1 MPREAKPQS
10 NGAHVGVNQRVLLP
24 LILGVL
30 VFLALLHA
38 LAWTRPPLMKLD
50 RQLLD
55 EFHIWGN
62 RTPPRPDIMVLAID
76 DVSLTREGVWQDEI
90 DASPA
95 LQAMGGRFTSWPR
108 RLWAMTLDR
117 LFQAGARQVFL
128 DLTFFGTTTPE
139 DDKALAEALQRHKG
153 KVIIGAKFDTSKVSR
168 LDYPDPVIS
177 GSETPEDGTWGYL
190 NFWSDSDNTLRRA
203 RYHTLRSKVEKVLDK
218 EKPGVPDPTER
229 PSPSIALALAR
240 HVNVTASAEAPEWPR
255 IRFSDTNAY
264 PPVPL
269 LHIFVQPLWE
279 NNLGNGAV
287 FKDKIIFVG
296 ATAQELHDSFNT
308 PLGDMPGVEMHA
320 HALTAL
326 LAGSFIQDIFP
337 YWIWL
342 SLCVGAIIAWFLVTF
357 VRQPVLSLI
366 SMWLLTAGAVW
377 ISFWSFNHFSIEASP
392 LPLVIALNGCGFF
405 GLTGNFLSQLRE
417 TRKLTRFIQRYHSPD
432 RVAHLL
438 KDRANLFSTLGGVE
452 RTVTI
457 LFSDVRGFTTLSEG
471 MKPEQLVTQLNE
483 YLSRMVEK
491 VFLSMGSIDKF
502 IGDAV
507 MALWGSMPQPGATG
521 QGVKQDAL
529 DAVTSAVAMREA
541 LAELNADWK
550 KRNMPQLGFGIGV
563 HQGQVVV
570 GNIGSASPYERMEL
584 TVIGDNVNLASRLEG
599 VTKEYGVDII
609 ISDAVQHHVKE
620 VFQCRSADLVQV
632 KGKVLPVEVFTVM
645 SRRDSIVPSGLA
657 DFERGMIHYRAGRF
671 SEALDAMKRAAASGL
686 NDALTAVYVE
696 RCESLMASPPE
707 NWNGVYVMKKK

>member
-1 MPREAKPQS
+1 M
-10 NGAHVGVNQRVLLP
+10 NQRVLVP
-24 LILGVL
+24 AILGVL
-30 VFLALLHA
+30 IFLVALYSFN
-38 LAWTRPPLMKLD
+38 WTGDPLVKVD

-55 EFHIWGN
+55 EFHVRGKK
-62 RTPPRPDIMVLAID
+62 TPARDDIVVLAID
-76 DVSLTREGVWQDEI
+76 DASLTRSQAWPEDIAV
-90 DASPA
+90 SPA
-95 LQAMGGRFTSWPR
+95 LQAMEGRFTIWPR

-117 LFQAGARQVFL
+117 LFEAGARQVFL
-128 DLTFFGTTTPE
+128 DFTFFGTTTPE
-139 DDKALAEALQRHKG
+139 DDKALNDALRRHKG
-153 KVIIGAKFDTSKVSR
+153 KVVIGAKFNGTDVSGR
-168 LDYPDPVIS
+168 EAFRIDYPDSSIS
-177 GSETPEDGTWGYL
+177 GSEIPEEGSWGFL
-190 NFWSDSDNTLRRA
+190 NFWSDFDGKIRQAHYQTTLW
-203 RYHTLRSKVEKVLDK
+203 KVEG
-218 EKPGVPDPTER
+218 GVADPTER
-229 PSPSIALALAR
+229 LSPSIALAIAR
-240 HVNVTASAEAPEWPR
+240 RVNVTASAIAPENA
-255 IRFSDTNAY
+255 RFRFCDANAY
-264 PPVPL
+264 PPVSL
-269 LHIFVQPLWE
+269 HHIFLPDFWKD
-279 NNLGNGAV
+279 NFSGGAA
-287 FKDKIIFVG
+287 FKDKIIFIG
-296 ATAQELHDSFNT
+296 ATAQEQHDYFNT
-308 PLGDMPGVEMHA
+308 PLGELSGVHIHA

-326 LAGSFIQDIFP
+326 LAGSFLQEVFP
-337 YWIWL
+337 FWTWL
-342 SLCVGAIIAWFLVTF
+342 SLCMGAIIAWLLVTL
-357 VRQPVLSLI
+357 VKQPVLSLLG
-366 SMWLLTAGAVW
+366 MWLLTTGAVW
-377 ISFWSFNHFSIEASP
+377 LSFRAFNQFNLEISP
-392 LPLVIALNGCGFF
+392 LPLAFALNGCGFI

-507 MALWGSMPQPGATG
+507 MALWGSMPQPGATD

-529 DAVTSAVAMREA
+529 DAVTAAVAMREA

-563 HQGQVVV
+563 HQGHVVV
-570 GNIGSASPYERMEL
+570 GNIGSAPPYERMEL

-620 VFQCRSADLVQV
+620 VFHCRSVDLVQV
-632 KGKVLPVEVFTVM
+632 KGKVLPVEVFTVIG
-645 SRRDSIVPSGLA
+645 RRGPVVPPGLA
-657 DFERGMIHYRAGRF
+657 DFERGMIHYRVGHF
-671 SEALDAMKRAAASGL
+671 SEALEAMKRSAAAGL
-686 NDALTAVYVE
+686 NDALTGVYLE
-696 RCESLMASPPE
+696 RCEALIASPPE